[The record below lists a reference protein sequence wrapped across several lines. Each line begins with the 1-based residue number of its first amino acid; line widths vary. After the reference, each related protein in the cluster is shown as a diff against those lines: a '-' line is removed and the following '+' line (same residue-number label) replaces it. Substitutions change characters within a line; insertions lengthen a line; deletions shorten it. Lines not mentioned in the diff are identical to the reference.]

1 MTAVALLTTC
11 IWVYMLFLRGFF
23 WRVAVPTTS
32 SPTVSL
38 ARPRPDSVVAVIPAR
53 NEAPDIGQTVRA
65 LLAQDYLGE
74 VRIIVV
80 DDHSTD
86 GTADIARR
94 AAAAVGASDRVTVIA
109 ARELPAGWTGKL
121 WAVSEGLEA
130 AQALSPDFILL
141 TDADITHGP
150 RSLSILTSRAK
161 AEDLDLTS
169 EMVLLRCVSGPERM
183 LIPAFV
189 FFFFMLYPPRWV
201 ADPAERTAGAAGGC
215 MLVRPAALERIGGI
229 SAIHGA
235 LIDDCALATA
245 IKKSGGKIRL
255 DVTRETVS
263 ARVYGSFADIWAM
276 IARTA
281 YTQLR
286 YSPVILAGTLAGLF
300 LTYLVPPLFAICS
313 HGGVRFLGLITWSMM
328 VVAFAPT
335 LRLYGRSAAWG
346 LVLPLIAMFYA
357 AATVGSAVNYWL
369 GKGGQ
374 WKGRAQAGHSL

>member
-1 MTAVALLTTC
+1 MTAVALLTTF

-23 WRVAVPTTS
+23 WRVTVPEK
-32 SPTVSL
+32 PLATVPSL
-38 ARPRPDSVVAVIPAR
+38 HSRADSVVAVIPAR

-65 LLAQDYLGE
+65 LLAQNYPGN

-86 GTADIARR
+86 GTDEVAQR
-94 AAAAVGASDRVTVIA
+94 AAAAAGASDRVTVIA
-109 ARELPAGWTGKL
+109 ARDLPAGWTGKL

-130 AQALSPDFILL
+130 AKALSPDYILL

-150 RSLSILTSRAK
+150 QSLAILTTRAN
-161 AEDLDLTS
+161 ADDLDLTS

-189 FFFFMLYPPRWV
+189 FFFFMLYPPRWI
-201 ADPAERTAGAAGGC
+201 ADPADHTAGAAGGC

-229 SAIHGA
+229 AAIRGA
-235 LIDDCALATA
+235 LIDDCALAAA

-263 ARVYGSFADIWAM
+263 ARVYGSFGDIWAM

-281 YTQLR
+281 YTQLH
-286 YSPVILAGTLAGLF
+286 YSPVILVGTLAGLF
-300 LTYLVPPLFAICS
+300 LTYLVPPLFAIYG
-313 HGGVRFLGLITWSMM
+313 HGGPRLLGLITWGMM
-328 VVAFAPT
+328 AVAFAPT
-335 LRLYGRSAAWG
+335 LRLYGRSWAWG
-346 LVLPLIAMFYA
+346 FALPAIATFYA
-357 AATVGSAVNYWL
+357 AATIGSAVNYWR

-374 WKGRAQAGHSL
+374 WKGRAQAGHGL